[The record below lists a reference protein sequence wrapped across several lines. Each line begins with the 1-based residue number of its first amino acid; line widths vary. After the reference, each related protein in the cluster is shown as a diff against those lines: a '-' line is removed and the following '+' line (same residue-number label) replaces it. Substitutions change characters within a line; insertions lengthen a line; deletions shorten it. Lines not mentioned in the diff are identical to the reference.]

1 MFYRMSRNVRVN
13 FSVLMFAG
21 MLGITAAPAATTE
34 ETTTTS
40 QEANLPLPAKA
51 VFREGN
57 SKNFVK
63 RHYENLERAKEGPV
77 GVLFTGDSIT
87 NGWFK
92 VPEIW
97 NSAFGKWNPANFGI
111 GGDRTQNVL
120 WRMENGELDN
130 ISPKVVVLMIGTNNT
145 HSDSPEAIVLGIQR
159 IIDLVQYKL
168 PETKVLLLAVFPREP
183 RMRDGELY
191 TMPTEKVKEIN
202 KLLPSLAQEGRVRYL
217 DIGDSFLGED
227 GKVPESIMPDGL
239 HLSPEGYQKWADAI
253 VPVLEEM
260 MAE

>member
-1 MFYRMSRNVRVN
+1 MSYRISRNVMIQLSAV
-13 FSVLMFAG
+13 VCAG
-21 MLGITAAPAATTE
+21 MCSIMPAPVVATTD
-34 ETTTTS
+34 TAVLS
-40 QEANLPLPAKA
+40 QAANLPLPAKA

-63 RHYENLERAKEGPV
+63 RHHENLVRAKEGPI

-87 NGWFK
+87 NGWSK
-92 VPEIW
+92 VPDIW

-120 WRMENGELDN
+120 WRMENGELDG
-130 ISPKVVVLMIGTNNT
+130 ISPEVVVLMIGTNNT

-202 KLLPSLAQEGRVRYL
+202 KLLPALAQEGRVRYL
-217 DIGDSFLGED
+217 DIGDTFLGED
-227 GKVPESIMPDGL
+227 GKVPETIMPDGL
-239 HLSPEGYQKWADAI
+239 HLSPEGYQKWADAV

-260 MAE
+260 MGE